1 MRNTGNYLPLVNLVA
16 GGFTFWCRQQLAQR
30 PRSVPDLASSSAAV
44 KNQAAPP
51 LPRVGAT
58 QRNLRLLVHYG
69 VGAALGFLRM
79 DPCSFD
85 PCSCN
90 WIALA
95 RNCILQDLS
104 SSKKESTMRRYIGM
118 RYTIR
123 NVCCEYFSFRTTHSI
138 EPVVSKS
145 ISEAEAENEPRKAT
159 N

>member
-104 SSKKESTMRRYIGM
+104 SIKKRNQLCADISACD
-118 RYTIR
+118 IR
-123 NVCCEYFSFRTTHSI
+123 SGTF
-138 EPVVSKS
+138 VVN
-145 ISEAEAENEPRKAT
+145 IFHFEPRTVSSPLCQNLYPKLRPRT
-159 N
+159 NLAKP